1 MRFPTRT
8 LIVLAIDVFMTA
20 FSLVAAYVLLH
31 GLGHLSLL
39 RFKVAAAAL
48 AGLAL
53 IVYPSYGIYRN
64 HWRYVSIV
72 DLSLLGQAAVF
83 LLSVFYGLW
92 WCVGFPPL
100 SPASTYPIIHL
111 MVLIFCLGIP
121 RLFRRAL
128 ADPHLLKRLF
138 SGKLEGKG
146 RSILLV
152 ASPDEAELFIRA
164 QSLAAPGTAFHILG
178 ICDPAGRS
186 VGRAIHG
193 IKVLGTPAQL
203 GEVLARLPEHP
214 SRLGVSKHA
223 FSALPSDFE
232 TICSTYGLS
241 INQLPDASDVD
252 ERADAS
258 QLLKPVAIED
268 ILGRSQ
274 RVIDLANAKGML
286 EGKSVIVTGA
296 GGSIGSE
303 LVRQI
308 ATLNPSKLI
317 IVEHSEYGLYHID
330 RQCAE
335 EFPHINR
342 ISLLG
347 DVRNEYAMEAIFAA
361 HKPEAVY
368 HAAALKHV
376 PIVEWQ
382 PYEGILTNVLGTKI
396 VAEAAARH
404 GAKVF
409 VMISTDKA
417 VAPLSVMGASKRVAE
432 MLVQAMDRKNRGT
445 RFMSVRFGNV
455 LGSSGSVVPLFR
467 HQIAQGGPV
476 TVTHQD
482 MTRFFMTIREAVG
495 LVLQASVEGL
505 KSTAR
510 GAVYVLD
517 MGRPVRIYD
526 VAAQMIRLAG
536 LVPDKDVKIE
546 IVGLRPGEKMHESL
560 FCTHESP
567 RDTGLLTVM
576 EAVTEEKDA
585 DVSALLQ
592 AAQSQDNT
600 GVYRELRALI
610 VDCEINA

>member
-1 MRFPTRT
+1 MKLPTRT
-8 LIVLAIDVFMTA
+8 LAVLAIDVIMTA
-20 FSLVAAYVLLH
+20 LALVLTYVLLH
-31 GLGHLSLL
+31 GIGSLSLL
-39 RFKVAAAAL
+39 RFKVAAAFL

-53 IVYPSYGIYRN
+53 VVYPSYGIYRN

-92 WCVGFPPL
+92 WCLGLPSL

-111 MVLIFCLGIP
+111 MVLLFCLGVP
-121 RLFRRAL
+121 RLIRRAL
-128 ADPHLLKRLF
+128 VDPKLLKRLIT
-138 SGKLEGKG
+138 GKQPGPS

-164 QSLAAPGTAFHILG
+164 QSLAAPETAFHILG
-178 ICDPAGRS
+178 ILDPSGKS

-193 IKVLGTPAQL
+193 VRVMGTPAQL
-203 GEVLARLPEHP
+203 ARILEDLPEHP
-214 SRLGVSKHA
+214 ARLGVAKHA
-223 FSALPSDFE
+223 FTDLPSDFE
-232 TICSTYGLS
+232 TICATYGLTTS
-241 INQLPDASDVD
+241 QLPDASDVD

-274 RVIDLANAKGML
+274 RVIDLTAIKGVL
-286 EGKSVIVTGA
+286 ENKCVMVTGA

-303 LVRQI
+303 LVSQI
-308 ATLNPSKLI
+308 ASLNPSKLI
-317 IVEHSEYGLYHID
+317 LVEQSEYGLYNID
-330 RQCAE
+330 RICGEQ
-335 EFPHINR
+335 FPHVNR

-347 DVRNEYAMEAIFAA
+347 DVRDEKAINAIFET
-361 HKPEAVY
+361 HKPYAVF

-376 PIVEWQ
+376 PIVEMQ
-382 PYEGILTNVLGTKI
+382 PYEGILTNVMGTKI
-396 VAEAAARH
+396 VAEAAA
-404 GAKVF
+404 KNDSKIF

-432 MLVQAMDRKNRGT
+432 MLVQNMDKENRGT

-467 HQIAQGGPV
+467 HQIANGGPV
-476 TVTHQD
+476 TVTHPE

-495 LVLQASVEGL
+495 LVLQATDEGL
-505 KSTAR
+505 KSKAR

-517 MGRPVRIYD
+517 MGRPVRILD
-526 VAAQMIRLAG
+526 VALQMIRLAG
-536 LVPDKDVKIE
+536 LKPDKDIKIDL
-546 IVGLRPGEKMHESL
+546 IGLRPGEKMHESL

-567 RDTGLLTVM
+567 SDTGLATVM
-576 EAVTEEKDA
+576 EAVAEEKKA
-585 DVSALLQ
+585 DLKPLLKAALD
-592 AAQSQDNT
+592 QDNEA
-600 GVYRELRALI
+600 VYKQLSALI

>member
-1 MRFPTRT
+1 MKLPTRT
-8 LIVLAIDVFMTA
+8 LVVLTIDVVMTA
-20 FSLVAAYVLLH
+20 LALVLTYVLLH
-31 GLGHLSLL
+31 GIGSLSLL
-39 RFKVAAAAL
+39 RFKVAAVML

-92 WCVGFPPL
+92 WCLGLPSL

-111 MVLIFCLGIP
+111 MVLLFCLGIP

-128 ADPHLLKRLF
+128 VDPHLLKRLI
-138 SGKLEGKG
+138 SGKRAGPS
-146 RSILLV
+146 RSILLI

-164 QSLAAPGTAFHILG
+164 QSLAAPETAFNILG
-178 ICDPAGRS
+178 ICDPSGKS

-193 IKVLGTPAQL
+193 VKVLGTPAQL
-203 GEVLARLPEHP
+203 GEVLAALPQHP
-214 SRLGVSKHA
+214 TRLGVSKHA
-223 FSALPSDFE
+223 FNDLPADFE
-232 TICSTYGLS
+232 SICATYGLTTS
-241 INQLPDASDVD
+241 QLPDASDVH
-252 ERADAS
+252 ERADAGL
-258 QLLKPVAIED
+258 LLKPVAIED

-274 RVIDLANAKGML
+274 RVIDLTAIGDILTGQCVM
-286 EGKSVIVTGA
+286 VTGA

-308 ATLNPSKLI
+308 ASLNPSKLVL
-317 IVEHSEYGLYHID
+317 VEHSEYGVYNVD
-330 RQCAE
+330 RQCVE
-335 EFPHINR
+335 TCPHVNR
-342 ISLLG
+342 VPLLG
-347 DVRNEYAMEAIFAA
+347 DVRDESAMEAIFAA
-361 HKPEAVY
+361 HKPYAVF

-376 PIVEWQ
+376 PIVEFQ
-382 PYEGILTNVLGTKI
+382 PYEGILTNVMGTKI

-404 GAKVF
+404 GAKAF

-417 VAPLSVMGASKRVAE
+417 VAPLSIMGASKRVAE
-432 MLVQAMDRKNRGT
+432 MLVQSMDRQGLAT

-455 LGSSGSVVPLFR
+455 LGSSGSVMPLFR
-467 HQIAQGGPV
+467 RQIEQGGPV

-495 LVLQASVEGL
+495 LVLQATVEGL
-505 KSTAR
+505 RSDAR

-526 VAAQMIRLAG
+526 VALQMIRLAG
-536 LVPDKDVKIE
+536 LTPDKDVKIE

-560 FCTHESP
+560 FCEHESP
-567 RDTGLLTVM
+567 QETGLATVM
-576 EAVTEEKDA
+576 EAVAEEKKA
-585 DVSALLQ
+585 DLQ
-592 AAQSQDNT
+592 PLIKAAQAQDNA
-600 GVYRELRALI
+600 GVYKELRTLI
-610 VDCEINA
+610 KDCEINA